1 MTREKVRQA
10 ERATQK
16 NYIDEERD
24 VNSKINKD
32 KNSAIQDYTDISH
45 QVTNEENTGQV
56 LNNKQ
61 VVNVINRGGQGRH
74 YLRRNPPF
82 ALNFSLQ

>member
-1 MTREKVRQA
+1 MTRKKVRQA

-32 KNSAIQDYTDISH
+32 KNSDIQDYTDISH
-45 QVTNEENTGQV
+45 
-56 LNNKQ
+56 
-61 VVNVINRGGQGRH
+61 
-74 YLRRNPPF
+74 
-82 ALNFSLQ
+82 